1 MAETVVCGGGARDIL
16 LAATEGSR
24 DLDGSDLWRAPRAA
38 GLKKLTPR
46 RPPGRSSSRQP
57 LGGPVRTG
65 GTDPSIRGR
74 RATESGSGSR
84 LNLEFSRRRVLV

>member
-24 DLDGSDLWRAPRAA
+24 DPDGSDLWRAPRAA
-38 GLKKLTPR
+38 GLKKLTHR
-46 RPPGRSSSRQP
+46 RPPVEP
-57 LGGPVRTG
+57 PAG